1 MPTTA
6 TPHHHRAGKISMS
19 GSSTAAANCRWENVT
34 HGDMQ
39 RRNAMENFTA
49 MVMKFAA
56 SDPTRPLTD
65 ARRALIEKR
74 LLEELPHFR
83 TPNHPPYSAMIHG
96 AIGELKEPDGCTE
109 ESISKFIRRHY
120 DDLPWSHSTLLNHHL
135 QKLCECGEIVVT
147 SDNCYLLSDG
157 ITNLE
162 SCSTP
167 GRELIQGMQKRQGK
181 KQSGRAGCCRMDET
195 KEITQQGE
203 LMEVIYGQFQLHECH
218 NLVIEDQNLAEEP
231 HTETIEEPYVLQAR
245 EQEQQIALIGDYNQL
260 EGKTMESEHL
270 EVNQREVLGPE
281 RPPSLDVEI
290 VKELSEFQQQQLP
303 EESLH
308 ICSQQKT
315 PKRKLDTM
323 TTSNNLCIN
332 SNQVL
337 TEQQYEHR
345 PLGLAADLR
354 LVEQKQQPDFSNSE
368 RPLEHAQEKACKS
381 FDGLE
386 LLKSGEK
393 LPGMQQLQG
402 KQRVRKKHA
411 KSRPEVV
418 MIEDV
423 PTNSNQHFEIPKAEK
438 FLGSKLATVVPS
450 LEEQDPRT
458 KLCVRQKASKSEQ
471 PPIAVS
477 LNSPKEP
484 DGKRKRTRSKSKT
497 RGTEDVSMRS
507 EQIAELPNLEQ
518 CHGPETRPVEPCTK
532 EEVQRVKRRKRSKEP
547 QYILALEAVK
557 AARQPDV
564 SVPEQSSH
572 QTKKRGS
579 QLQDRGRKM
588 SSSTP
593 PMTSKTELFSS
604 AGVQYQE
611 TGLPNQESSP
621 KPKQM
626 PVEEST
632 QTIEQQANLR
642 GHEKMIKSH
651 PMRKPSEQLKQHER
665 QQQVIGQK
673 SLPLSKPK
681 TRRRSLDSR
690 LASHTEPEQPPVSQN
705 SERAK
710 ETHYQLAP
718 ENSQNWRFWPQQAK
732 SEAATTAAEV
742 ALVQDQNEP
751 QQQQL
756 DSQDGG
762 RPLEQKFD
770 MAQDV
775 VQPSQSYPQD
785 QHEQKPP
792 APRGRGRPLKC
803 LHDPQQQ
810 EKQTK
815 GRGQGRHHKRKPDDA
830 TMQNQV
836 PEPKRRG
843 RGRPRKPDK

>member
-6 TPHHHRAGKISMS
+6 TPHHRRAGKISMS
-19 GSSTAAANCRWENVT
+19 GSSTAAANCRWDNVT

-39 RRNAMENFTA
+39 RRNAWRISRLCKLKELIGSSELGN
-49 MVMKFAA
+49 
-56 SDPTRPLTD
+56 SDFEQPWL
-65 ARRALIEKR
+65 
-74 LLEELPHFR
+74 
-83 TPNHPPYSAMIHG
+83 NHAIYHSMMIHG
-96 AIGELKEPDGCTE
+96 AIGELKEPEGCTE

-167 GRELIQGMQKRQGK
+167 GRELIQGMQRRQGK
-181 KQSGRAGCCRMDET
+181 KQSGRAGCCRKDET

-203 LMEVIYGQFQLHECH
+203 LMEVIYGQFQLHE
-218 NLVIEDQNLAEEP
+218 
-231 HTETIEEPYVLQAR
+231 TICAQAR

-281 RPPSLDVEI
+281 RPLGFDVEM

-308 ICSQQKT
+308 ICSQQKN
-315 PKRKLDTM
+315 PKRKLDT
-323 TTSNNLCIN
+323 TATSNNLRIN
-332 SNQVL
+332 SKQVP

-345 PLGLAADLR
+345 PLGITTTLLQLVFSKCNIVSIFLYATSSPSPLSVTFVGLAADLR

-368 RPLEHAQEKACKS
+368 RPPEHAQEKACKS

-393 LPGMQQLQG
+393 LPGMQQLPG
-402 KQRVRKKHA
+402 KQRVHKKHA
-411 KSRPEVV
+411 KSRPELV
-418 MIEDV
+418 MTEDV

-438 FLGSKLATVVPS
+438 SLGSKLATVVPS
-450 LEEQDPRT
+450 PEEQDPRT
-458 KLCVRQKASKSEQ
+458 KLCA
-471 PPIAVS
+471 
-477 LNSPKEP
+477 
-484 DGKRKRTRSKSKT
+484 GKRHPSQSNPQLQFLSIRLRN
-497 RGTEDVSMRS
+497 RM
-507 EQIAELPNLEQ
+507 IAELPNLEQ

-532 EEVQRVKRRKRSKEP
+532 EEVQHVKRRKRSEEP

-588 SSSTP
+588 STSIP

-604 AGVQYQE
+604 AGV
-611 TGLPNQESSP
+611 GLPNQESSP
-621 KPKQM
+621 KPKHI

-705 SERAK
+705 SERARMASHT
-710 ETHYQLAP
+710 EP
-718 ENSQNWRFWPQQAK
+718 EQPPVSQNSERARLASHTEPEQPPAK

-742 ALVQDQNEP
+742 VLVQDQNE
-751 QQQQL
+751 QLQQQL

-775 VQPSQSYPQD
+775 VQPSQSYTQD

-792 APRGRGRPLKC
+792 APRGRGRPRKC
-803 LHDPQQQ
+803 LHNPQQQ

-843 RGRPRKPDK
+843 RGRPRKLDK

>member
-1 MPTTA
+1 
-6 TPHHHRAGKISMS
+6 
-19 GSSTAAANCRWENVT
+19 
-34 HGDMQ
+34 MQ
-39 RRNAMENFTA
+39 
-49 MVMKFAA
+49 
-56 SDPTRPLTD
+56 
-65 ARRALIEKR
+65 
-74 LLEELPHFR
+74 
-83 TPNHPPYSAMIHG
+83 MIHG
-96 AIGELKEPDGCTE
+96 AIGELKEPEGCTE
-109 ESISKFIRRHY
+109 ESISKCIRRHY

-167 GRELIQGMQKRQGK
+167 GRELIQGMQKLQGK
-181 KQSGRAGCCRMDET
+181 KQSGRAGRCRKDET
-195 KEITQQGE
+195 IETTQQGE

-231 HTETIEEPYVLQAR
+231 HTETIDEPYVLQGR
-245 EQEQQIALIGDYNQL
+245 EQQQQIALIRDYNQL

-281 RPPSLDVEI
+281 RPPGFDVEI

-308 ICSQQKT
+308 ICSQQKN
-315 PKRKLDTM
+315 PKSKLDTA
-323 TTSNNLCIN
+323 TTSNNLRIN
-332 SNQVL
+332 SKQVP

-345 PLGLAADLR
+345 PLGITTILLQLVFSKCNIVSIFLYATSSPSPISVAFVGLAADLR
-354 LVEQKQQPDFSNSE
+354 LVEQKQQPDFSKSE

-418 MIEDV
+418 MTEDV

-438 FLGSKLATVVPS
+438 SLGSKLATVVPS
-450 LEEQDPRT
+450 PEEQDLRT
-458 KLCVRQKASKSEQ
+458 KLCVRQMASKSEQ

-484 DGKRKRTRSKSKT
+484 DGRRKRTISKSKT
-497 RGTEDVSMRS
+497 RGTEDVSLHS
-507 EQIAELPNLEQ
+507 EQITELPNLEQ

-532 EEVQRVKRRKRSKEP
+532 EELQRVKRRKRSKEP

-557 AARQPDV
+557 GARQPDV

-572 QTKKRGS
+572 QTKKKGS
-579 QLQDRGRKM
+579 QLQDQGRKM
-588 SSSTP
+588 STSTP
-593 PMTSKTELFSS
+593 PMTSKTQLFSS

-621 KPKQM
+621 KPKQI

-665 QQQVIGQK
+665 QQQVIGQR
-673 SLPLSKPK
+673 SLPLSEPK

-690 LASHTEPEQPPVSQN
+690 LASHMEPEQPPVSQN

-710 ETHYQLAP
+710 ETHYLLAP
-718 ENSQNWRFWPQQAK
+718 ENSQNWCLWPQQAK

-742 ALVQDQNEP
+742 VLVQDQNEQ

-756 DSQDGG
+756 DIQDGG

-792 APRGRGRPLKC
+792 APRGRGRPCKC
-803 LHDPQQQ
+803 LHNPQQQ
-810 EKQTK
+810 DKQTK
-815 GRGQGRHHKRKPDDA
+815 GRVQGRHHKQKPDDA

-836 PEPKRRG
+836 PERKRRG
-843 RGRPRKPDK
+843 RGRPRKLDK